1 MADTAT
7 SKIDA
12 AAEKAYA
19 EAAAKKVEAPKADA
33 PLEAPKPAAKE
44 AAPAPAEK
52 VVAKVA
58 PAKKAPVKKG
68 PVKKAGTKKPAAKK
82 IAARKPVA
90 KKAPVKQAAAK
101 TAPKKTPK
109 IAVAAKKAAPATS
122 TISKLK
128 DTIMATD
135 TTKIADTAKTFV
147 ADAQTRLKGAFTKG
161 TELAGDVAEFNKAN
175 IEAVVASTKVLAEGV
190 QTMARD
196 GFEEAKKAA
205 EVVTGDVKALTAVK
219 SPTELVKLQGELA
232 RRNFDAAV
240 AYGSKSTEA
249 WLKLANEAF
258 APISTRYSEA
268 AEKFSKAA

>member
-33 PLEAPKPAAKE
+33 PVEAPKADPKA

-52 VVAKVA
+52 TVAKA
-58 PAKKAPVKKG
+58 TPAKKAPAKK
-68 PVKKAGTKKPAAKK
+68 PVAKKPAAKK
-82 IAARKPVA
+82 VATRKPVA
-90 KKAPVKQAAAK
+90 KKAPAKQAAAR
-101 TAPKKTPK
+101 TAPKKKTPK
-109 IAVAAKKAAPATS
+109 IAAAARKAAPATS

-205 EVVTGDVKALTAVK
+205 ETVTGDVKALTAVK

>member
-12 AAEKAYA
+12 AAEKAFA
-19 EAAAKKVEAPKADA
+19 EAAAKNVSAAKVE
-33 PLEAPKPAAKE
+33 EAVEANPKPPVKTDA
-44 AAPAPAEK
+44 
-52 VVAKVA
+52 VAKAVATPTKKA
-58 PAKKAPVKKG
+58 PAKKVA
-68 PVKKAGTKKPAAKK
+68 AKKPAAKK
-82 IAARKPVA
+82 TATKPAA
-90 KKAPVKQAAAK
+90 KKAPAKKVAAK
-101 TAPKKTPK
+101 TAPKK
-109 IAVAAKKAAPATS
+109 AVAATKAAPVMT
-122 TISKLK
+122 TVSKLK

-135 TTKIADTAKTFV
+135 TTKITETVKEYA
-147 ADAQTRLKGAFTKG
+147 ADAQTRLKGAYTKG

-175 IEAVVASTKVLAEGV
+175 LEAVVASGKVLAAGM
-190 QTMARD
+190 QTMAREN
-196 GFEEAKKAA
+196 FEEAKKAA
-205 EVVTGDVKALTAVK
+205 EVVTADVKAMTAVK

-240 AYGSKSTEA
+240 AYGSKNTEA

>member
-1 MADTAT
+1 MADAAT

-19 EAAAKKVEAPKADA
+19 EAAARKVEAPKADA
-33 PLEAPKPAAKE
+33 PIEAPKPAAKE
-44 AAPAPAEK
+44 AAPAPAGK
-52 VVAKVA
+52 PVAKA
-58 PAKKAPVKKG
+58 APVKKTAA
-68 PVKKAGTKKPAAKK
+68 KKPAGRKPAAKK

-90 KKAPVKQAAAK
+90 KKLPAKQAAAK
-101 TAPKKTPK
+101 AAPKKTPK

-175 IEAVVASTKVLAEGV
+175 LEAVVASTKVLAEGV

-205 EVVTGDVKALTAVK
+205 ETVTGDVKAMTAVK

>member
-12 AAEKAYA
+12 AAEKAFA
-19 EAAAKKVEAPKADA
+19 EAAAKKVEAPKAA
-33 PLEAPKPAAKE
+33 PVVEAPKHT
-44 AAPAPAEK
+44 APAPEA
-52 VVAKVA
+52 A
-58 PAKKAPVKKG
+58 AKKAPVKK
-68 PVKKAGTKKPAAKK
+68 PAAAKVAVKKTATKPAA
-82 IAARKPVA
+82 R
-90 KKAPVKQAAAK
+90 KAPVKKVAAK
-101 TAPKKTPK
+101 TAPKKT
-109 IAVAAKKAAPATS
+109 VAAAKAAPVTS
-122 TISKLK
+122 TVSRIK

-135 TTKIADTAKTFV
+135 TTKITAAAKEFV
-147 ADAQTRLKGAFTKG
+147 ADAQTRLKGAYGKG
-161 TELAGDVAEFNKAN
+161 TELAGEVAEFNKAN
-175 IEAVVASTKVLAEGV
+175 LEAVVASGKVLAAGV
-190 QTMARD
+190 QTMARE
-196 GFEEAKKAA
+196 GFEESKKAA
-205 EVVTGDVKALTAVK
+205 EIVTADVKALTAVK